1 MQIKLL
7 IDGGEMNPGPAIAQK
22 IGPLG
27 INMGKVIS
35 DINTATKDFKGMK
48 LPVEL
53 NIDEKTKEFTVKT
66 FSPPT
71 SELLKK
77 ELNLEKG
84 SGEHRKIKVG
94 NASIEDIIKIT
105 KIKFPDMLQKEFK
118 SAVKSVLGTCASIG
132 IFVEN
137 EEPNELVQKIE
148 SGKFEKEINEQSTE
162 TFPEKRQRLK
172 DFFEKVK
179 KEQEE
184 QIAREQAEAE
194 EAEAKKAEEAKEA
207 GEVVEEDKGVTEGA
221 EPLAKGEAK
230 TEEKPAEETEGK

>member
-1 MQIKLL
+1 MKIKLL
-7 IDGGEMNPGPAIAQK
+7 IDAGDMKPGPAIAQK
-22 IGPLG
+22 LGPIG

-53 NIDEKTKEFTVKT
+53 DIDKKTKEFTVKT

-77 ELNLEKG
+77 ELGLEKG
-84 SGEHRKIKVG
+84 TAEHRKIKVG

-105 KIKFPDMLQKEFK
+105 KIKFPDMLQKEFS

-137 EEPNELVQKIE
+137 QEPNELIKKISKGE
-148 SGKFEKEINEQSTE
+148 FEKEISSKSTE
-162 TFPEKRQRLK
+162 TSSEKRKKLK
-172 DFFEKVK
+172 DFFEKIK
-179 KEQEE
+179 TEQE
-184 QIAREQAEAE
+184 AAKAKEQAEAE
-194 EAEAKKAEEAKEA
+194 EAEKVKAEKAAKAEGKPEEAKE
-207 GEVVEEDKGVTEGA
+207 GEDK
-221 EPLAKGEAK
+221 P
-230 TEEKPAEETEGK
+230 EEKKEEEKK